1 MQSLINHIVRGQS
14 RLQIF
19 QTLKI
24 LPTRLSW
31 SRKIPSTFLTWLID
45 CAAVSNMWLVWLYID
60 NMCVTIHVKIA
71 IFTLTCDRLFSFSS
85 SAKVQSLALN
95 NVRPSREWEEK
106 KERRFSPPCDEQRA
120 RPVTGDESPWIGHM
134 SNISQSEART
144 DQEYGMAEWMGE
156 RRNMAEKS

>member
-1 MQSLINHIVRGQS
+1 MQSLINHIVRGES

-31 SRKIPSTFLTWLID
+31 SRKIPSTFLTWSID

-95 NVRPSREWEEK
+95 NVRPSREWEK
-106 KERRFSPPCDEQRA
+106 KKRKKIFSAVWWTTRSASHWRRVTLDRSHVPHYPIRSSHWLELENEQ
-120 RPVTGDESPWIGHM
+120 E
-134 SNISQSEART
+134 
-144 DQEYGMAEWMGE
+144 EY
-156 RRNMAEKS
+156 